1 MPTTRKRTTT
11 RTTRAKK
18 PTNAPPMVDT
28 KEETIEDAEPR
39 VAPPREQKA
48 GPKKVLSETAKAIAD
63 AGAVVLTV
71 KSAGTDNKGLLF
83 EEAQSITHPATRM
96 IGRRI
101 KKLIPDWAKQYLPT
115 KAKLDPDDMA
125 DLEEIA
131 VTLGKY
137 ALRIVSL
144 MVREFVMGQ
153 ERAQAAKQQA
163 AAMGTAHANVAA
175 RAAQAYPPEPEPL
188 HEAFGQEAE
197 SSAPVGTISSNGH
210 NPAFDAI
217 GADFGIEA

>member
-18 PTNAPPMVDT
+18 PTTAPPMVDT

-71 KSAGTDNKGLLF
+71 QSAGNDGKGLQF
-83 EEAQSITHPATRM
+83 AEAQSITHPLTRM
-96 IGRRI
+96 VGRRI
-101 KKLIPDWAKQYLPT
+101 KKWVPDWAKQYIPT
-115 KAKLDPDDMA
+115 KVKLDPDDMA

-137 ALRIVSL
+137 ALRIMAM
-144 MVREFVMGQ
+144 MVREFVMSKEQ
-153 ERAQAAKQQA
+153 AQAAKQRA
-163 AAMGTAHANVAA
+163 AATGMGAPA
-175 RAAQAYPPEPEPL
+175 RPAPAPAYENPIDQQMPEV
-188 HEAFGQEAE
+188 FGQEAE
-197 SSAPVGTISSNGH
+197 SSAPVGQVSSNGH